1 MERHRLY
8 GGRPS
13 YRLAV
18 LQPGSGTLIRGGV
31 PLKPQKEGA
40 YRRRSLRALNGLD
53 GNTRL
58 NRELWDLADSYTLN
72 N

>member
-1 MERHRLY
+1 M
-8 GGRPS
+8 
-13 YRLAV
+13 
-18 LQPGSGTLIRGGV
+18 
-31 PLKPQKEGA
+31 KPQKDGV
-40 YRRRSLRALNGLD
+40 YRRRSLRVLNGID

>member
-1 MERHRLY
+1 
-8 GGRPS
+8 
-13 YRLAV
+13 
-18 LQPGSGTLIRGGV
+18 
-31 PLKPQKEGA
+31 LKPQKDGV
-40 YRRRSLRALNGLD
+40 RRRSLLALNGID